1 VEQSTLYIHIL
12 AQTRDTKVYASNIY
26 VTNTSTKKK
35 NSMPTENQDFQKK
48 GACVQISKGRTERV
62 VFTREGLL
70 LRNGNE
76 IHTYNKEFGG
86 NSDGNE
92 APDGWVKMGDGLMLV
107 LKDINTQDMRL
118 VFLDNEPLERNINRL
133 ADRVRLNAIVNVAKQ
148 EVKESARLTA
158 VIFKAI
164 DISDVS
170 SGKCFGYLI
179 DFKDTE
185 SPAAFKN
192 VLIGKNSAV
201 KALSSKSG
209 FRGGVGGSDNNKS
222 DTEKDK
228 TIGGFGGFGEK
239 TSPKKDAKETSI
251 FGGGSSTSNIESKK
265 GTTSSTF
272 GFGGGVVGSDND
284 KSDTEKDKT
293 IGGFGGFGE
302 KTSSKKADD
311 GKQTSLFGG
320 GSTSKDAS
328 KKDTPESS
336 TFDFGGFGGFGE
348 KTSPKKVEDAK
359 ETSLFGGG
367 SSTSNIES
375 KKGTT
380 SSTFGFGGGVVGSDN
395 DKSDTEKDKTIGGF
409 GGFGGKTS
417 PKKADDGKQTSLF
430 GGGST
435 SKDASKKDTSESS
448 TFDFGGKTSST
459 FGFGGGAV
467 GSDNNKSDTEK
478 DKTIGGFGG
487 FGEKTSP
494 KKADDGKQT
503 SLFGGGS
510 TSNIESKKD
519 TSLPMFGSDALPT
532 EERPPSVRFGS
543 DDKSKTELETKT
555 KMVDYKEEITK
566 IIKQY
571 NPAKLGNIDILL
583 NGKYKGK
590 GHELLEKMQKKYLAT
605 ANTSSGGFGSSNAPK
620 PVDMGGFGSGGG
632 FGNSDGSDAK
642 SNGLSFGSSAGFGS
656 SNAPKPVEMG
666 GFGSGGFGKSS
677 GGGSGFGAVSSNNN
691 GGGGGF
697 GGFGG
702 GGQNNT
708 NNTSA
713 SFSSPSFTQMRG

>member
-1 VEQSTLYIHIL
+1 
-12 AQTRDTKVYASNIY
+12 
-26 VTNTSTKKK
+26 
-35 NSMPTENQDFQKK
+35 MPTENQDFQKK

-239 TSPKKDAKETSI
+239 TSPKKDTKETSI
-251 FGGGSSTSNIESKK
+251 FGGGS
-265 GTTSSTF
+265 
-272 GFGGGVVGSDND
+272 
-284 KSDTEKDKT
+284 
-293 IGGFGGFGE
+293 
-302 KTSSKKADD
+302 
-311 GKQTSLFGG
+311 
-320 GSTSKDAS
+320 
-328 KKDTPESS
+328 
-336 TFDFGGFGGFGE
+336 
-348 KTSPKKVEDAK
+348 
-359 ETSLFGGG
+359 
-367 SSTSNIES
+367 
-375 KKGTT
+375 
-380 SSTFGFGGGVVGSDN
+380 
-395 DKSDTEKDKTIGGF
+395 
-409 GGFGGKTS
+409 
-417 PKKADDGKQTSLF
+417 
-430 GGGST
+430 
-435 SKDASKKDTSESS
+435 
-448 TFDFGGKTSST
+448 
-459 FGFGGGAV
+459 
-467 GSDNNKSDTEK
+467 
-478 DKTIGGFGG
+478 
-487 FGEKTSP
+487 
-494 KKADDGKQT
+494 
-503 SLFGGGS
+503 S

-532 EERPPSVRFGS
+532 EERPASVRFGS

-656 SNAPKPVEMG
+656 SNAPKPVDMG

>member
-1 VEQSTLYIHIL
+1 
-12 AQTRDTKVYASNIY
+12 
-26 VTNTSTKKK
+26 
-35 NSMPTENQDFQKK
+35 MPTENQDFQKK

-209 FRGGVGGSDNNKS
+209 FGGGVGGSDNNKS

-239 TSPKKDAKETSI
+239 TSPKKDAKESSI

-293 IGGFGGFGE
+293 FGVFGGFGE
-302 KTSSKKADD
+302 
-311 GKQTSLFGG
+311 
-320 GSTSKDAS
+320 
-328 KKDTPESS
+328 
-336 TFDFGGFGGFGE
+336 
-348 KTSPKKVEDAK
+348 
-359 ETSLFGGG
+359 
-367 SSTSNIES
+367 
-375 KKGTT
+375 
-380 SSTFGFGGGVVGSDN
+380 
-395 DKSDTEKDKTIGGF
+395 
-409 GGFGGKTS
+409 KTS
-417 PKKADDGKQTSLF
+417 PKKADDGKQTNLF

-459 FGFGGGAV
+459 FGFGGGVV

-487 FGEKTSP
+487 FGGKTSP

-666 GFGSGGFGKSS
+666 GFG
-677 GGGSGFGAVSSNNN
+677 
-691 GGGGGF
+691 GF
-697 GGFGG
+697 GGFG
-702 GGQNNT
+702 NEK
-708 NNTSA
+708 
-713 SFSSPSFTQMRG
+713 

>member
-1 VEQSTLYIHIL
+1 
-12 AQTRDTKVYASNIY
+12 
-26 VTNTSTKKK
+26 
-35 NSMPTENQDFQKK
+35 MPTENQDFQKK

-209 FRGGVGGSDNNKS
+209 FGGGVGGSDNDKS
-222 DTEKDK
+222 DTEKNK
-228 TIGGFGGFGEK
+228 TFGGFGGFGEK

-251 FGGGSSTSNIESKK
+251 FGGGSSTPNIESKK

-284 KSDTEKDKT
+284 KSDTEKNKT
-293 IGGFGGFGE
+293 
-302 KTSSKKADD
+302 
-311 GKQTSLFGG
+311 
-320 GSTSKDAS
+320 
-328 KKDTPESS
+328 
-336 TFDFGGFGGFGE
+336 FGGFGGFGE
-348 KTSPKKVEDAK
+348 KTSPKK
-359 ETSLFGGG
+359 
-367 SSTSNIES
+367 
-375 KKGTT
+375 
-380 SSTFGFGGGVVGSDN
+380 
-395 DKSDTEKDKTIGGF
+395 
-409 GGFGGKTS
+409 
-417 PKKADDGKQTSLF
+417 ADDGKQTNLF

-459 FGFGGGAV
+459 FGFGGGVV
-467 GSDNNKSDTEK
+467 GSDNNKSDTKK
-478 DKTIGGFGG
+478 DKTIGVFGG
-487 FGEKTSP
+487 FGGKTSS
-494 KKADDGKQT
+494 KKADDAKQT

-532 EERPPSVRFGS
+532 EERPASVRFGS

-656 SNAPKPVEMG
+656 SNAPKPVDMG